1 MKKYVAGMMLLLC
14 LAFSFSMA
22 PVSQAAFS
30 RSEAMALLDGNGG
43 WWVDTDTG
51 KRVHFDKQTTHIN
64 NDGYT
69 NSLGESLVY
78 FGNRGAQFKM
88 YITYYPDQDKY
99 YARVYYSNG
108 QNWSTFMNCAMRE

>member
-1 MKKYVAGMMLLLC
+1 MRKYLIGVVLL
-14 LAFSFSMA
+14 FSLFCTFSMPIQSEA
-22 PVSQAAFS
+22 YFS

-51 KRVHFDKQTTHIN
+51 RRVHFDRQTTSIK
-64 NDGYT
+64 DSGYI
-69 NSLGESLVY
+69 NSLGDSLIY

-88 YITYYPDQDKY
+88 YITYYPDQNKY

-108 QNWSTFMNCAMRE
+108 TEWQPFMNCAMRE